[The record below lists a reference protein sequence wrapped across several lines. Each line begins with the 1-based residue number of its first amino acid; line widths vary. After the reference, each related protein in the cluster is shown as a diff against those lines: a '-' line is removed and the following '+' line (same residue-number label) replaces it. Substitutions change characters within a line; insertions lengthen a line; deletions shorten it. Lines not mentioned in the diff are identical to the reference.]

1 MLKHLPINKKSYIS
15 RGIRPGIFDYTS
27 RMEIAMKIINKIK
40 EKQKD
45 IHGTRQP
52 VIAFLG
58 DSVTQG
64 CFDLYIQNG
73 RWRPYTESNK
83 AYHEKVRE
91 IFAMLYPDVPL
102 NIINAGISG
111 DCAKNAFKRLHRDV
125 LSFSPDLVVVCFGL
139 NDASFGENG
148 IEEYQNALELIFS
161 DVIESGAEL
170 IFMTPNLRTEKLDMP
185 RADESFNQ
193 IARNVAENEN
203 DGWLEKYLCRAKKV
217 CEKMGVPVCDC
228 HKLWGV
234 LKDGDV
240 DINKLLSN
248 NINHPTE
255 KMLWMFA
262 YELVKIMFTE

>member
-1 MLKHLPINKKSYIS
+1 
-15 RGIRPGIFDYTS
+15 
-27 RMEIAMKIINKIK
+27 MKIIRKIK
-40 EKQKD
+40 EKQED
-45 IHGTRQP
+45 LHGNRQP

-64 CFDLYIQNG
+64 CFDLYVQDE
-73 RWRPYTESNK
+73 RLKPYTESAK

-91 IFAMLYPDVPL
+91 IFSMLYPNVPL

-111 DCAKNAFKRLHRDV
+111 DCAKNAYKRLVRDV

-139 NDASFGENG
+139 NDASFGQDGIKEYRDAIEN
-148 IEEYQNALELIFS
+148 IFD
-161 DVIESGAEL
+161 DVKKTGAEL

-185 RADESFNQ
+185 RSFENFNNV
-193 IARNVAENEN
+193 ANNVAENEKN
-203 DGWLEKYLCRAKKV
+203 GWLNKYLCCAKQV
-217 CEKMGVPVCDC
+217 CEEKSVPVCDC
-228 HKLWGV
+228 HKLWNV
-234 LKDGDV
+234 LKDNDV